1 MRLQNSFAAVVAIL
15 ATAFYLTVLSGANSP
30 VADAAMRGD
39 TAAIR
44 TLLTQKADVNLPQS
58 DGATAIQWA
67 AYRDDV
73 VMADLLIAAK
83 ADVKIP
89 NRDGATALRL
99 AATNGSAAMIERL
112 LKAGA
117 NPNELGPNGETPLM
131 YASRN
136 GNPAAVKALIAAKAD
151 VNAKEKLRGTTP
163 LMWAAEQAH
172 PEAIA
177 ALVAAGA
184 DVTLR
189 SNNDTKGGGAY
200 LAPTVRARLAS
211 AFGSGGLDGLAQAE
225 AEANGKQ
232 GNGKQ
237 QGKQFG
243 GGQGKAKGKAAPADA
258 PSVDGA
264 APADDAVT
272 AADAAAAEFS
282 FGRQRDTNGG
292 ALTALVFAAR
302 QNCLE
307 CARVLLDNGANINQ
321 TTNYGWTP
329 LLTATQNRNYKLA
342 ALLLDRGANPNLKN
356 NGGWSPLYLA
366 TDNRNIEIGD
376 YPTPKADMD
385 QLEYIKL
392 LIAKGADVNVRV
404 CGSRGQ
410 PAPLPAGATLPCAGD
425 STETRTNFTMQWL
438 QEDGATPFLRASQS
452 SDVDLMKVLLA
463 AGADPKIRT
472 AHDVTALSVASG
484 IAWVE
489 GVTFEWS
496 RAKNVEAVKMLLDL
510 GVPVNQADEEG
521 RTALHGAAHKGRNEI
536 VQMLVDAGAKLDAHD
551 VGSRDTVNGDM
562 RGLTWIPLHYAQG
575 LVRVGVQS
583 AIAHPD
589 TAALIKQLMAKQGL
603 PIPADITSSICLTKG
618 VNGCQ

>member
-1 MRLQNSFAAVVAIL
+1 MRRHNAIAAGLVLL
-15 ATAFYLTVLSGANSP
+15 APVLYLTVLNGANSP

-39 TAAIR
+39 PVAIR
-44 TLLTQKADVNLPQS
+44 TLLQQKGDANLAQS
-58 DGATAIQWA
+58 DGATALQWA
-67 AYRDDV
+67 AYRNDV
-73 VMADLLIAAK
+73 AMADALIAAK
-83 ADVKIP
+83 ADPKIA
-89 NRDGATALRL
+89 NREGVTPLRL
-99 AATNGSAAMIERL
+99 AAVNGSADMIDRL

-117 NPNELGPNGETPLM
+117 NANEVGPNGETPLM

-163 LMWAAEQAH
+163 LMWAAEQGH

-184 DVTLR
+184 DVGMK
-189 SNNDTKGGGAY
+189 SASDTKGGGAY
-200 LAPTVRARLAS
+200 LAPTVKARLAS
-211 AFGSGGLDGLAQAE
+211 SFGAGGV
-225 AEANGKQ
+225 Q
-232 GNGKQ
+232 GGQGKQ
-237 QGKQFG
+237 QGKGGGGQNK
-243 GGQGKAKGKAAPADA
+243 GGQGKGGNQAKGKAAPAD
-258 PSVDGA
+258 GK
-264 APADDAVT
+264 ADASTDVVAE
-272 AADAAAAEFS
+272 ADAAAAEFS

-292 ALTALVFAAR
+292 QLTALVFAAR
-302 QNCLE
+302 QNCIE
-307 CARVLLDNGANINQ
+307 CARILLDNKADVNQ
-321 TTNYGWTP
+321 ATNYGWTP

-342 ALLLDRGANPNLKN
+342 SLLLERGANPNALN

-376 YPTPKADMD
+376 YPTPKSDMD
-385 QLEYIKL
+385 HLEYIKL

-404 CGSRGQ
+404 CGTRSA
-410 PAPLPAGATLPCAGD
+410 PASGSTPATCVGD

-438 QEDGATPFLRASQS
+438 QEDGATPFLRAAQS
-452 SDVDLMKVLLA
+452 SDVELMKVLLA
-463 AGADPKIRT
+463 AGADPKIMT
-472 AHDVTALSVASG
+472 AHNVSALEVASG

-496 RAKNVEAVKMLLDL
+496 REKNKETVKMLLDL
-510 GVPVNQADEEG
+510 GVPVNNTDEEG

-536 VQMLVDAGAKLDAHD
+536 VQMLVDAGGNLNAHD
-551 VGSRDTVNGDM
+551 VGSRDTVNGAM
-562 RGLTWIPLHYAQG
+562 MGLTWIPLHYAQG

-589 TAALIKQLMAKQGL
+589 TAALIKDLMKAKGL
-603 PIPADITSSICLTKG
+603 EIPPDITSSICLTKG

>member
-1 MRLQNSFAAVVAIL
+1 MRTQNSLAVAVAIL
-15 ATAFYLTVLSGANSP
+15 APAFYLTVLSGANSP
-30 VADAAMRGD
+30 IADAAMRGD
-39 TAAIR
+39 SAAVR
-44 TLLTQKADVNLPQS
+44 TLLAQKADVNLAQS

-73 VMADLLIAAK
+73 ALADLLIAAK
-83 ADVKIP
+83 ADVKAP
-89 NRDGATALRL
+89 NRDGATPLRL
-99 AATNGSAAMIERL
+99 AATNGSAEMITRL
-112 LKAGA
+112 IKAGA
-117 NPNELGPNGETPLM
+117 DPNETNPFGETPLM
-131 YASRN
+131 YAARN
-136 GNPAAVKALIAAKAD
+136 GNPAAVKALIAAKAN
-151 VNAKEKLRGTTP
+151 VNATEKLRGTTP

-177 ALVAAGA
+177 ELVAAGA
-184 DVTLR
+184 DVSLR
-189 SNNDTKGGGAY
+189 SANDTKGGGAY
-200 LAPTVRARLAS
+200 LAPTVKARLGQQAGEDQKG
-211 AFGSGGLDGLAQAE
+211 AFGGGGA
-225 AEANGKQ
+225 GKGK
-232 GNGKQ
+232 GNGK
-237 QGKQFG
+237 GN
-243 GGQGKAKGKAAPADA
+243 AKGKAAAPAA
-258 PSVDGA
+258 DGA
-264 APADDAVT
+264 DGTDVVAL
-272 AADAAAAEFS
+272 ADAAAAEFS
-282 FGRQRDTNGG
+282 FGRTRDTNGG

-302 QNCLE
+302 QNCIE
-307 CARVLLDNGANINQ
+307 CAKVLLDSGANVNQ

-342 ALLLDRGANPNLKN
+342 ALLLERGANPNLKN

-404 CGSRGQ
+404 CGTRSVP
-410 PAPLPAGATLPCAGD
+410 PACAGD

-438 QEDGATPFLRASQS
+438 QEDGATPFLRAAQS

-472 AHDVTALSVASG
+472 AHDVTSLSVASG

-496 RAKNVEAVKMLLDL
+496 RPKNVETVKMLLDL

-551 VGSRDTVNGDM
+551 VGSRDTVNGAM

-575 LVRVGVQS
+575 LVRVQS

-589 TAALIKQLMAKQGL
+589 TAELIKQLMTKQGL
-603 PIPADITSSICLTKG
+603 PIPPDITSSICLTKG

>member
-1 MRLQNSFAAVVAIL
+1 MRTRNSLAAVVAIL
-15 ATAFYLTVLSGANSP
+15 APAFYLTVLSGANSP

-39 TAAIR
+39 VAAVR
-44 TLLTQKADVNLPQS
+44 TLLAQKADVNLPQA
-58 DGATAIQWA
+58 DGATAMQWA
-67 AYRDDV
+67 AYRNDLAL
-73 VMADLLIAAK
+73 ADILIGAK
-83 ADVKIP
+83 ADVKAP
-89 NRDGATALRL
+89 NHDGATPLRL
-99 AATNGSAAMIERL
+99 AATYGSADMINRL

-117 NPNELGPNGETPLM
+117 DANETNPFGETPLM
-131 YASRN
+131 YAARN
-136 GNPAAVKALIAAKAD
+136 GNPAAVKVLITAKAN
-151 VNAKEKLRGTTP
+151 VNVTEKLRGTTP

-172 PEAIA
+172 PEAMAELI
-177 ALVAAGA
+177 AAGA
-184 DVTLR
+184 DVSLR
-189 SNNDTKGGGAY
+189 SAVDTKGGGAY
-200 LAPTVRARLAS
+200 LAPTVKTRL
-211 AFGSGGLDGLAQAE
+211 G
-225 AEANGKQ
+225 
-232 GNGKQ
+232 Q
-237 QGKQFG
+237 QTSEDQKGAPNG
-243 GGQGKAKGKAAPADA
+243 GGAAKGKGKGKAAPA
-258 PSVDGA
+258 A
-264 APADDAVT
+264 APAGEGTDVVAL
-272 AADAAAAEFS
+272 ADAAAAEFS
-282 FGRQRDTNGG
+282 FGRSRDTNGG

-302 QNCLE
+302 QNCID
-307 CARVLLDNGANINQ
+307 CAKVLLDAGANVNQ

-342 ALLLDRGANPNLKN
+342 ALLLERGANPNLKN

-385 QLEYIKL
+385 QLDYIKL
-392 LIAKGADVNVRV
+392 LISKGADVNVRV
-404 CGSRGQ
+404 CGTKSVP
-410 PAPLPAGATLPCAGD
+410 PACAGD

-438 QEDGATPFLRASQS
+438 QEDGATPFLRAAQS
-452 SDVDLMKVLLA
+452 SDVDLMKVLIA

-510 GVPVNQADEEG
+510 GVNVNQADEEG

-536 VQMLVDAGAKLDAHD
+536 VQMLVDAGGKLDAHD
-551 VGSRDTVNGDM
+551 VGSRDTVNGAM

-583 AIAHPD
+583 AIPHPE
-589 TAALIKQLMAKQGL
+589 TAALIKDLMTKQGL
-603 PIPADITSSICLTKG
+603 TIPPDITSSICLTKG

>member
-1 MRLQNSFAAVVAIL
+1 MRYKNSIAAVVAIL
-15 ATAFYLTVLSGANSP
+15 APVFYLTVLSGANSP

-39 TAAIR
+39 AAAVR
-44 TLLTQKADVNLPQS
+44 TLLTQKADVNLPQA

-67 AYRDDV
+67 AYRNDLAL
-73 VMADLLIAAK
+73 ADLLIAAK
-83 ADVKIP
+83 ADVKAA
-89 NRDGATALRL
+89 NRDGATPLRL
-99 AATNGSAAMIERL
+99 AATYGSADMINRL
-112 LKAGA
+112 IKAGA
-117 NPNELGPNGETPLM
+117 DANETNPYGETPLM
-131 YASRN
+131 YAARN
-136 GNPAAVKALIAAKAD
+136 GNPAAVKALITAKAN
-151 VNAKEKLRGTTP
+151 VNAAEKLRGTTP
-163 LMWAAEQAH
+163 LMWAAEQGHA
-172 PEAIA
+172 EAISE
-177 ALVAAGA
+177 LVAAGA
-184 DVTLR
+184 DVSLR
-189 SNNDTKGGGAY
+189 SAVDTKGGGAY
-200 LAPTVRARLAS
+200 LAPTVKARL
-211 AFGSGGLDGLAQAE
+211 G
-225 AEANGKQ
+225 
-232 GNGKQ
+232 Q
-237 QGKQFG
+237 QTNEDQKGAFG
-243 GGQGKAKGKAAPADA
+243 GGGAAKGKGNGKGKAAPA
-258 PSVDGA
+258 A
-264 APADDAVT
+264 APAGDGTDVVAL
-272 AADAAAAEFS
+272 ADAAAAEFS

-302 QNCLE
+302 QNCIE
-307 CARVLLDNGANINQ
+307 CAKVLLDAGANVNQ

-342 ALLLDRGANPNLKN
+342 ALLLERGANPNLKN

-404 CGSRGQ
+404 CGTRSVA
-410 PAPLPAGATLPCAGD
+410 PACTGD

-438 QEDGATPFLRASQS
+438 QEDGATPFLRAAQS

-496 RAKNVEAVKMLLDL
+496 RAKNVETVEMLLDL
-510 GVPVNQADEEG
+510 GVNVNQADEEG

-551 VGSRDTVNGDM
+551 VGSRDTVNGAM

-583 AIAHPD
+583 AIPHPD
-589 TAALIKQLMAKQGL
+589 TAELIKQLMTKQGL
-603 PIPADITSSICLTKG
+603 TIPPDITSSICLTKG

>member
-15 ATAFYLTVLSGANSP
+15 APAFYLTVLSGANSP

-73 VMADLLIAAK
+73 AMADLLIAAK

-99 AATNGSAAMIERL
+99 AATNGSAVMIERL

-117 NPNELGPNGETPLM
+117 NPNELDPNGETPLM
-131 YASRN
+131 YAARN

-184 DVTLR
+184 DVSLR

-200 LAPTVRARLAS
+200 LAPTVRARLS
-211 AFGSGGLDGLAQAE
+211 QQSTEDQKGAFA
-225 AEANGKQ
+225 
-232 GNGKQ
+232 GKQ
-237 QGKQFG
+237 QANGNNK
-243 GGQGKAKGKAAPADA
+243 GQNKGKAAAPA
-258 PSVDGA
+258 DGA
-264 APADDAVT
+264 APAEDVVA

-282 FGRQRDTNGG
+282 FGRQRDSNGG

-342 ALLLDRGANPNLKN
+342 AFLLDRGANPNLKN

-404 CGSRGQ
+404 CRSRGQ
-410 PAPLPAGATLPCAGD
+410 PAPLPAGATQPCTGD

-452 SDVDLMKVLLA
+452 SDVELMKVLLA

-496 RAKNVEAVKMLLDL
+496 RPKNVEAVKMLLDL

-551 VGSRDTVNGDM
+551 VGSRDTVNGAM

-589 TAALIKQLMAKQGL
+589 TAALIKDLMAKQGL